1 MQLIDPYSP
10 KSAFI
15 FANYFDLALASSDGK
30 VAVRSEDQSTVHDL
44 RKRQEFIQWCDRNQR
59 KLLAGNSGEDEDMP
73 KLSLLRHSAKQ
84 TFLIQH
90 ALLNMY
96 RCNVC
101 CHAGTQQNV

>member
-1 MQLIDPYSP
+1 
-10 KSAFI
+10 
-15 FANYFDLALASSDGK
+15 
-30 VAVRSEDQSTVHDL
+30 
-44 RKRQEFIQWCDRNQR
+44 
-59 KLLAGNSGEDEDMP
+59 
-73 KLSLLRHSAKQ
+73 LRHSAKQ

>member
-10 KSAFI
+10 KAAFI

-59 KLLAGNSGEDEDMP
+59 KLLAGNSAEDEDMP
-73 KLSLLRHSAKQ
+73 RPLAVEAFCE
-84 TFLIQH
+84 TNVLIQH

>member
-59 KLLAGNSGEDEDMP
+59 KLLAANSVS
-73 KLSLLRHSAKQ
+73 SLMRHSAKQ